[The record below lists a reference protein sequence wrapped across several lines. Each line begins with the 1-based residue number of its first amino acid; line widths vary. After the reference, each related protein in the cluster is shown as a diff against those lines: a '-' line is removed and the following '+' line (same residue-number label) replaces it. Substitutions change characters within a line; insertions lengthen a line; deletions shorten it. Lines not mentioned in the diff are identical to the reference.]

1 MLTWGVSLLLIV
13 VGLFIGGMS
22 RRNVIFGVKIPIQLI
37 RDERVRKVKTAYI
50 VRYLCV
56 MIPSFVLIMLLIEKE
71 AWQMGLFTIFWIVVI
86 TILFVLSNRNANQIK
101 EQLKIEYR
109 EMSAETNR
117 KKVTVMWDER
127 KLKRQL
133 SIVFIPNWLVVG
145 LGIFLYI
152 VKYPSLP
159 NQIPINF
166 DLEGNVTNYVGKSV
180 YSVFLILLISAIVT
194 LGIYC
199 LMRLN
204 ISAKKEISRFNP
216 KEEGQNLLIARERL
230 NLVMSAVVLCLNI
243 LLIVTPAFAFEW
255 IPGKM
260 NLVMI
265 SSLSI
270 LAIII
275 LIFIIYMVTTG
286 FSGDRL
292 SRRDDEGTEEVKD
305 NKIYFEKSENNWRWG
320 IIYINK
326 DDPTLMVEKRMG
338 GGYTLNFGNPKA
350 IWILVAILAFVLLTL
365 IASFLMG

>member
-180 YSVFLILLISAIVT
+180 YSVFLILLICYA
-194 LGIYC
+194 
-199 LMRLN
+199 
-204 ISAKKEISRFNP
+204 
-216 KEEGQNLLIARERL
+216 
-230 NLVMSAVVLCLNI
+230 
-243 LLIVTPAFAFEW
+243 
-255 IPGKM
+255 
-260 NLVMI
+260 
-265 SSLSI
+265 
-270 LAIII
+270 
-275 LIFIIYMVTTG
+275 
-286 FSGDRL
+286 
-292 SRRDDEGTEEVKD
+292 
-305 NKIYFEKSENNWRWG
+305 
-320 IIYINK
+320 
-326 DDPTLMVEKRMG
+326 
-338 GGYTLNFGNPKA
+338 
-350 IWILVAILAFVLLTL
+350 
-365 IASFLMG
+365 